1 MFRHTTI
8 AILILIMAGIAAC
21 TTSNGA
27 QQSPADSANSVGS
40 GGTGTG
46 GMGGGGGGGGY

>member
-8 AILILIMAGIAAC
+8 AMLILIMTGIAAC

-27 QQSPADSANSVGS
+27 QQSPANATGGAGS
-40 GGTGTG
+40 GSAGTG
-46 GMGGGGGGGGY
+46 GMGGGGGGY